1 MVTGYRFSYGGAQEY
16 YGVTPDLCTLGKIIG
31 GGFPLAAI
39 AGKKEIMAHFDKEK
53 VGSDGFLMQIGT
65 LSGNPI
71 ASVAGLK
78 TLEILRRPGSYE
90 KLRQN
95 GQRIMDFA
103 SKELSENNIDFKVVG
118 DQTLFEIIFTNEE
131 ILNYRD
137 VQKND
142 LKYKDS
148 GIEQTWNFAHPNNKK
163 VTGPLGNFKRMI
175 KGASYQM
182 MIDHLSHTI
191 TELGSSD
198 KWAQFEVII
207 LDKNKIYHKFNWQV
221 EKYTMDG
228 PLKDCWLTTMV
239 SNPISLGSS
248 I

>member
-1 MVTGYRFSYGGAQEY
+1 MMLKKLPLIFSIVT
-16 YGVTPDLCTLGKIIG
+16 
-31 GGFPLAAI
+31 
-39 AGKKEIMAHFDKEK
+39 
-53 VGSDGFLMQIGT
+53 
-65 LSGNPI
+65 
-71 ASVAGLK
+71 
-78 TLEILRRPGSYE
+78 
-90 KLRQN
+90 
-95 GQRIMDFA
+95 
-103 SKELSENNIDFKVVG
+103 
-118 DQTLFEIIFTNEE
+118 IIFFN
-131 ILNYRD
+131 ISNS
-137 VQKND
+137 NAD
-142 LKYKDS
+142 LKSPNNLILPAEVIKIQLVGLMDNDKDFKDS

-163 VTGPLGNFKRMI
+163 NTGPLPNFKMMI
-175 KGASYQM
+175 KGNSYQM
-182 MIDHLSHTI
+182 LINHLNHTI

>member
-1 MVTGYRFSYGGAQEY
+1 MMLKKLPLIFSIVT
-16 YGVTPDLCTLGKIIG
+16 
-31 GGFPLAAI
+31 
-39 AGKKEIMAHFDKEK
+39 
-53 VGSDGFLMQIGT
+53 
-65 LSGNPI
+65 
-71 ASVAGLK
+71 
-78 TLEILRRPGSYE
+78 
-90 KLRQN
+90 
-95 GQRIMDFA
+95 
-103 SKELSENNIDFKVVG
+103 
-118 DQTLFEIIFTNEE
+118 IIFFN
-131 ILNYRD
+131 ISYSNA
-137 VQKND
+137 D
-142 LKYKDS
+142 LKSPNNLILPAEVIKIQLVGLMDNDKDFKDS

-163 VTGPLGNFKRMI
+163 NTGPLPNFKMMI
-175 KGASYQM
+175 KGNSYQM
-182 MIDHLSHTI
+182 LIDHLSHTI

>member
-1 MVTGYRFSYGGAQEY
+1 MLKKLPLIFSIVT
-16 YGVTPDLCTLGKIIG
+16 
-31 GGFPLAAI
+31 
-39 AGKKEIMAHFDKEK
+39 
-53 VGSDGFLMQIGT
+53 
-65 LSGNPI
+65 
-71 ASVAGLK
+71 
-78 TLEILRRPGSYE
+78 
-90 KLRQN
+90 
-95 GQRIMDFA
+95 
-103 SKELSENNIDFKVVG
+103 
-118 DQTLFEIIFTNEE
+118 IIF
-131 ILNYRD
+131 LNISHS
-137 VQKND
+137 NAD
-142 LKYKDS
+142 LKSPNNLILPAEVVKIQLIGLMDNDKDFKDS

-163 VTGPLGNFKRMI
+163 NTGPLPNFKIMI
-175 KGASYQM
+175 KGNAYQM
-182 MIDHLSHTI
+182 LIDHLNHTI